1 MNIELQDVT
10 KTFQNIPVVRHLTF
24 SVNPGQIVG
33 LLGPNGAGKTT
44 TLRMILDILRPTEGT
59 IRFEN
64 QRINRKIRNR
74 IGYLPEERGIYQKY
88 RVIDVL
94 TYMGRLKNLS
104 RSKSRVESIRLLDR
118 FEMIEYVEEPVGH
131 LSKGLQQKLQFLVA
145 IIHDPE
151 FLILDE
157 PFWGLDPINQE
168 FLREKIRGFRQDGKA
183 VLLSTH
189 QLNEAEAL
197 CDYFI
202 LIDHGQILL
211 KGTMEDIRQKFAKKI
226 IIVESP
232 DDLSVLREIHD
243 IRKIAIENSRAL
255 LYVDDQAPVKQILR
269 EIINTLNI
277 TRLELYKPSLN
288 DIFMET
294 ITNRKQDPA

>member
-202 LIDHGQILL
+202 LIDHGQIVL